1 LSTANA
7 LRNWSWLGTSKSN
20 GKKLRTCL
28 PLIAARAVLEAPA
41 HDNNTMNIII
51 PMAGRGSRLRPH
63 TLTVPKPL
71 VPVGGKPIVERLA
84 EDIVAMSTEKVEEIA
99 FVIGDFGEETE
110 QQLLQIA
117 ERLGAKGHICHQD
130 EPLGT
135 AHAILCG
142 QQCLEGPV
150 VVAFADT
157 LFRADFQIDPEADG
171 VLFVKQVENPN
182 AFGVVVTNEQGA
194 ITDYVEKPESFISD
208 LAMIGIYAFR
218 DGARLK
224 DELQRLIDENIIK
237 GGEYQLPD
245 ALRNMTQ
252 AGLRFEPGA
261 VSEWMDCGN
270 KVATVDTNQRILELT
285 KNELTLPENAIV
297 EDSLILPPCHIG
309 AGAVIRHSV
318 IGPHVSVGNGTV
330 IEDSSIR
337 NSLIQSN
344 TTIQNKV
351 LNGSMI
357 GNHTTIAGKADD
369 ISLGDYNAI

>member
-1 LSTANA
+1 
-7 LRNWSWLGTSKSN
+7 
-20 GKKLRTCL
+20 
-28 PLIAARAVLEAPA
+28 
-41 HDNNTMNIII
+41 MNIII

-71 VPVGGKPIVERLA
+71 MPVGGKPIVERLA
-84 EDIVAMSTEKVEEIA
+84 EDIVAMSSEKVEEIA

-110 QQLLQIA
+110 EQLLQIA

-142 QQCLEGPV
+142 QQCLNGPV

-157 LFRADFQIDPEADG
+157 LFRADFQIDPDADG
-171 VLFVKQVENPN
+171 VLFVKQVDNPS
-182 AFGVVVTNEQGA
+182 AFGVVVTDEQGA
-194 ITDYVEKPESFISD
+194 ITEYVEKPESFISD

-224 DELQRLIDENIIK
+224 AELQRLIDENIIK

-245 ALRNMTQ
+245 ALRHMTQ
-252 AGLRFEPGA
+252 AGMRFEPGT
-261 VSEWMDCGN
+261 VGEWMDCGN

-285 KNELTLPENAIV
+285 KDELKTPASAIIEN
-297 EDSLILPPCHIG
+297 SLILPPCHIG
-309 AGAVIRHSV
+309 EGAVIRHSI
-318 IGPHVSVGNGTV
+318 IGPHVSVGDGTV
-330 IEDSSIR
+330 IEDSRIS
-337 NSLIQSN
+337 NSLIQGN
-344 TTIQNKV
+344 TTIQKKV
-351 LNGSMI
+351 MNASMI
-357 GNHTTIAGKADD
+357 GNHASIAGKSDD